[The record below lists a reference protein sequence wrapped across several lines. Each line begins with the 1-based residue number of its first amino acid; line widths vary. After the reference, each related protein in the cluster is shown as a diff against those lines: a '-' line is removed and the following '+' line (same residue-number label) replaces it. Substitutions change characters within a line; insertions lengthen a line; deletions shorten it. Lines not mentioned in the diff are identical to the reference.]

1 MHGPMVIRHDRRAM
15 PLEQLHES
23 GQGMCSDC
31 RRIVRHIE
39 GKTIRPPVG
48 GIHKLSDATAP

>member
-1 MHGPMVIRHDRRAM
+1 MVIRHDRRAM

-23 GQGMCSDC
+23 GQGMCADC

>member
-23 GQGMCSDC
+23 G
-31 RRIVRHIE
+31 RIVRHIE